1 MDNKSVTPSYF
12 EFTLF
17 SDYGSLRSLF
27 FSLCLL
33 IYMTI
38 ISANVV
44 IILTV
49 CLDKSLHQ
57 PMYIFICCLCL
68 NSLYGS
74 AGFFPRFLMD
84 ILSDTHFISR
94 TFCFTQVYVIHTYK
108 AHELNILTVM
118 AYDRFVA
125 ICQPLH
131 YHSKMTFRKVS
142 FLLIFTVLHPVCM
155 LVQFFYQSSHL
166 PLCGNKLH
174 RIFCT
179 SWSIIQL
186 SCVEIML
193 SVTGQVLA
201 VASIFIP
208 LFFVLYTYLRIL
220 IVCRKSLS
228 EFRGKALQTCLPHMV
243 TFVNFCIS
251 VFCEIS
257 LSLYKVDEV
266 NTIVIVVLSLEF
278 LIIPPISNP
287 LAYGLNLPQIRGA
300 ISGFLSLTS
309 PGCSHLVA
317 AGTDSSLSMVKLEHR
332 KSEGTNFRTAT
343 VETEKEEVG
352 FGLFPGI
359 PGVAHF
365 PEGKALA
372 VVCAHAPSSI
382 SEYPAFLESLG
393 EVIERV
399 LPGDTIFLLGDF
411 NAHMGNDG
419 ETRRGVI
426 GRNCLSTLNPN
437 GALSL
442 GFCDS
447 HGLALTNTMF
457 ENRLF

>member
-1 MDNKSVTPSYF
+1 MNNNSVTPSYF

-94 TFCFTQVYVIHTYK
+94 PLCFVQIYIIHTYK
-108 AHELNILTVM
+108 GHELNILCFM

-131 YHSKMTFRKVS
+131 YHSKMTLRKVS
-142 FLLIFTVLHPVCM
+142 YLLVFTVLYPVC
-155 LVQFFYQSSHL
+155 VFSYFFYQSSTL
-166 PLCGNKLH
+166 YLCGYKLQ

-179 SWSIIQL
+179 SWSIVQL
-186 SCVEIML
+186 SCVDTIII
-193 SVTGQVLA
+193 SITGQFIA
-201 VASIFIP
+201 VTMIFIP
-208 LFFVLYTYLRIL
+208 LFFVLYSYLRIL

-228 EFRGKALQTCLPHMV
+228 EFRGKALQTCLPHIV

-251 VFCEIS
+251 VFIEVS
-257 LSLYKVDEV
+257 LSQYKIDEV
-266 NTIVIVVLSLEF
+266 NPLIVVVLSLEF
-278 LIIPPISNP
+278 LIIPPITNP
-287 LAYGLNLPQIRGA
+287 LVYGLKLPQIRGA
-300 ISGFLSLTS
+300 ISGFLIHKFSL
-309 PGCSHLVA
+309 H
-317 AGTDSSLSMVKLEHR
+317 
-332 KSEGTNFRTAT
+332 
-343 VETEKEEVG
+343 
-352 FGLFPGI
+352 
-359 PGVAHF
+359 
-365 PEGKALA
+365 
-372 VVCAHAPSSI
+372 
-382 SEYPAFLESLG
+382 
-393 EVIERV
+393 VIQ
-399 LPGDTIFLLGDF
+399 
-411 NAHMGNDG
+411 
-419 ETRRGVI
+419 
-426 GRNCLSTLNPN
+426 
-437 GALSL
+437 
-442 GFCDS
+442 
-447 HGLALTNTMF
+447 
-457 ENRLF
+457 